1 MLLGDVRKGNGAM
14 APRLPPLNPLRAFEA
29 TARHLSVTKAAN
41 ELYVTHSAISHQI
54 RALETT
60 LDVKLFYRE
69 GARLRLSAQGS
80 ALLPSISQAFET
92 IAEATN
98 RLRRTS
104 MEGDLTISCVPA
116 LLSFWLLPR
125 IATFSAQ
132 FPGIRLRVSS
142 SNNPADVSST
152 AIDLCI
158 HYGDGSWS
166 GVWVREL
173 TTINLFPVCSP
184 RLLKTAHLHDVQDLA
199 QQVILHGD
207 AGREWSRWFA
217 ASGAT
222 NVLSQAR
229 QHFMS
234 DANLA
239 ITAAMYG
246 NGIALGDSVT
256 VREPL
261 ASGRLV
267 VPLDITVPATDA
279 FFLICR
285 NEIRSTP
292 LVQAFIE
299 WVDADLAGTEL
310 AEVRVALAERGGLH
324 HGIVPAEAK

>member
-1 MLLGDVRKGNGAM
+1 M

-60 LDVKLFYRE
+60 LDVKLFHRE
-69 GARLRLSAQGS
+69 GTRLRLSAQGS
-80 ALLPSISQAFET
+80 ALLPSISRAFET

-98 RLRRTS
+98 RLRRTT

-142 SNNPADVSST
+142 SNNPADVHST
-152 AIDLCI
+152 AVDLCI

-173 TTINLFPVCSP
+173 KTIDLFPVCSP
-184 RLLKTAHLHDVQDLA
+184 ALMESCDFRDVHDLSQH
-199 QQVILHGD
+199 VILHGD
-207 AGREWSRWFA
+207 GGREWSRWFA

-222 NVLSQAR
+222 NVLASAR
-229 QHFMS
+229 QHFLS
-234 DANLA
+234 DAHLA

-246 NGIALGDSVT
+246 NGIALGDTVT

-267 VPLDITVPATDA
+267 VPLDVTVPATDA

-285 NEIRSTP
+285 NEIKPTP
-292 LVQAFIE
+292 LVQAFID
-299 WVDADLAGTEL
+299 WVDADLS
-310 AEVRVALAERGGLH
+310 
-324 HGIVPAEAK
+324 EARRRDGWDGFIEDQFPRW